1 MVFLYS
7 ACPELQICG
16 PGFDP
21 RGRIPLRPAP
31 SARSVWRESRVICPK
46 GADMSTPEPSPGTI
60 SALSSSR
67 GDVVT
72 VCVRGLEKTPAAI
85 RDALDP
91 AQREQF
97 ESEYRAAL
105 ACAADTLDLE
115 PVLTLV
121 QHTWW
126 VRAVRCLNPEML
138 DGVASDI
145 SRVVAGDES
154 VFADEGR
161 IEAR

>member
-1 MVFLYS
+1 M
-7 ACPELQICG
+7 
-16 PGFDP
+16 
-21 RGRIPLRPAP
+21 PA
-31 SARSVWRESRVICPK
+31 SQ
-46 GADMSTPEPSPGTI
+46 PSPVTMPP
-60 SALSSSR
+60 LPSSG
-67 GDVVT
+67 GDGVT
-72 VCVRGLEKTPAAI
+72 VCVRGLEQTPAAI

-105 ACAADTLDLE
+105 ARAADTLDLE

-121 QHTWW
+121 QRTWW
-126 VRAVRCLNPEML
+126 VRAVICLNPEML

-145 SRVVAGDES
+145 SRVAAGDES

-161 IEAR
+161 IQAR

>member
-1 MVFLYS
+1 
-7 ACPELQICG
+7 
-16 PGFDP
+16 
-21 RGRIPLRPAP
+21 
-31 SARSVWRESRVICPK
+31 
-46 GADMSTPEPSPGTI
+46 MSNPEPSPGTM
-60 SALSSSR
+60 SALPSSS

-105 ACAADTLDLE
+105 ARAAETLDLE

-126 VRAVRCLNPEML
+126 VRAVMCLNPEML

-145 SRVVAGDES
+145 SRVAAGDES

-161 IEAR
+161 IQAR